1 MPNLIV
7 MPKAFAFVS
16 QTVNDPSKTT
26 NADRFRIRRHVML
39 GLNKRVASR
48 RSLREAARQAD
59 VSLATLT
66 TDSGTRVPPSESTE
80 TSPDSADA
88 EAHARRQT
96 VRGQDGKRLGTEF
109 ETACLQLDR
118 QIRTRSGV
126 FASLDNTETA
136 CGELISELTAY
147 DTAKHAAFP
156 LKYTIDFDDAE
167 DSCVP
172 WIFSNMAFA
181 HSVFFATSATNDFR
195 LGRPYTRPTLIHLRR
210 TIRSLNVQLGEDGGH
225 LDDSTIYTI
234 VTLAMLA
241 TLVGDLI
248 AVRAHMVGLRRII
261 ELRGGESYFVERPKQ
276 HFMLERLDL
285 AWSAYSGAWPNYS
298 CEPTDWRSAFT
309 GPQAASGENN
319 LASMVAKMV
328 DARLS
333 TVFQDFQRL
342 TRLINAYANEDG
354 RLKGDFFQHVLAS
367 IQRRLLWLRFSQV
380 DSWSE
385 RLRLGMLAY
394 LTTTFQLSGRKVS
407 YDYLSARYRLSC
419 QALGASTPPDDM
431 RTLNAWLL
439 FVGVLSVIEPTE
451 SWLRAL
457 WDEVTGSVRGWE
469 DMQQQLESVL
479 WIGNVQNEAGKSAY
493 ETLTS

>member
-1 MPNLIV
+1 
-7 MPKAFAFVS
+7 
-16 QTVNDPSKTT
+16 
-26 NADRFRIRRHVML
+26 
-39 GLNKRVASR
+39 
-48 RSLREAARQAD
+48 
-59 VSLATLT
+59 
-66 TDSGTRVPPSESTE
+66 
-80 TSPDSADA
+80 
-88 EAHARRQT
+88 
-96 VRGQDGKRLGTEF
+96 
-109 ETACLQLDR
+109 
-118 QIRTRSGV
+118 
-126 FASLDNTETA
+126 
-136 CGELISELTAY
+136 
-147 DTAKHAAFP
+147 
-156 LKYTIDFDDAE
+156 
-167 DSCVP
+167 
-172 WIFSNMAFA
+172 
-181 HSVFFATSATNDFR
+181 
-195 LGRPYTRPTLIHLRR
+195 
-210 TIRSLNVQLGEDGGH
+210 
-225 LDDSTIYTI
+225 
-234 VTLAMLA
+234 
-241 TLVGDLI
+241 
-248 AVRAHMVGLRRII
+248 
-261 ELRGGESYFVERPKQ
+261 
-276 HFMLERLDL
+276 
-285 AWSAYSGAWPNYS
+285 
-298 CEPTDWRSAFT
+298 
-309 GPQAASGENN
+309 
-319 LASMVAKMV
+319 MVAKMV

>member
-1 MPNLIV
+1 MPE
-7 MPKAFAFVS
+7 AFAFVS
-16 QTVNDPSKTT
+16 ACANHPNKPA
-26 NADRFRIRRHVML
+26 NADRFLIRSHVMAGRNKSL
-39 GLNKRVASR
+39 GSR
-48 RSLREAARQAD
+48 RSLREAARQA
-59 VSLATLT
+59 ATPPKIYT
-66 TDSGTRVPPSESTE
+66 TATDCGDRHALRESIE
-80 TSPDSADA
+80 TSPDSVDA
-88 EAHARRQT
+88 KPDAGPQNVRDRNDKRSGKDFEA
-96 VRGQDGKRLGTEF
+96 
-109 ETACLQLDR
+109 ACLQLDR

-136 CGELISELTAY
+136 CGELISELTTY
-147 DTAKHAAFP
+147 NSAKHAAFP
-156 LKYTIDFDDAE
+156 LKYTIDFDEAE

-172 WIFSNMAFA
+172 WIFSNTAFA
-181 HSVFFATSATNDFR
+181 HSVFYATSAANDFR

-210 TIRSLNVQLGEDGGH
+210 TIRSLNMQLGEDGGH

-261 ELRGGESYFVERPKQ
+261 ELRGGESFFVERPKQ

-285 AWSAYSGAWPNYS
+285 AWSAYSGAFPRYS

-309 GPQAASGENN
+309 GPQAVSDEGG
-319 LASMVAKMV
+319 LASIVAMIV

-354 RLKGDFFQHVLAS
+354 RLKGDVFQHMLAS

-380 DSWSE
+380 DGWSE

-407 YDYLSARYRLSC
+407 YDYLSARYRRSC
-419 QALGASTPPDDM
+419 QALGAYTASDDM
-431 RTLNAWLL
+431 RTLKAWLL
-439 FVGVLSVIEPTE
+439 VVGAMSVLEPSE
-451 SWLRAL
+451 PWLGAIWHGIAGSWR
-457 WDEVTGSVRGWE
+457 EWE
-469 DMQQQLESVL
+469 DVQHQLESVL
-479 WIGNVQNEAGKSAY
+479 WTNKVQDEAGKSAY
-493 ETLTS
+493 EALTF